1 MSMGSATAARKKK
14 QGFDT
19 KLNLVSLMDI
29 FTILVFFLLL
39 NSGDSQNLENAKFV
53 TLPNSVASSAMHG
66 ELMITVTED
75 NVMVGDV
82 AVADVADILKAPHK
96 NIKGL
101 ADALAQYTEK
111 KGELNGYEES
121 NGLAVT
127 IMGGQAVPYALLKS
141 VMATCN
147 LQNFRDISLA
157 VNRVAGNPVIVTSGM
172 VEG

>member
-14 QGFDT
+14 QGFAT

-53 TLPNSVASSAMHG
+53 TLPNSVATSGMHG

-75 NVMVGDV
+75 TVMVGDE
-82 AVADVADILKAPHK
+82 AVANVTDIMKAPHK

-101 ADALAQYTEK
+101 SEALAQYTEK

-127 IMGGQAVPYALLKS
+127 IMGGQGVPYTLLKS

-157 VNRVAGNPVIVTSGM
+157 VNRVAGNPIMTTSGL